1 MPAAQEVF
9 RRGRFD
15 KVLFFATFLLIAGG
29 MLMVYS
35 TSSYAASEKYG
46 NGFHFMIQ
54 QLIGTAIGLILFV
67 FFLNMP
73 TPIYRTPQM
82 VFGLMLATLLLLVA
96 CFGMPTFANTNRL
109 VTMGGLRFQPSELA
123 KVSLVLFLAYVIDRK
138 QDRLRGFKSLVL
150 PIGGLLLFVLLIVR
164 EPDYGTAVLV
174 FLIGMTL
181 LVLGGMRA
189 KILLVMGVIAAVI
202 FAGYLLTSKYRTERF
217 LTFLFPDRNPQ
228 GAGFQIRQSKLAV
241 GRGGVMGVSIGE
253 STQKLYFLPC
263 AHTDFIYAIIGE
275 ELGMLGTLGT
285 LFLFIL
291 ILWRGMVI
299 ARRAPDIFSQITAAG
314 LTLMI
319 TVQALI
325 NMTVVVG
332 LGPVK
337 GIPLPLV
344 SYGRSSVIC
353 TLLAVGILL
362 HISQR
367 KAYEGRP

>member
-1 MPAAQEVF
+1 
-9 RRGRFD
+9 
-15 KVLFFATFLLIAGG
+15 
-29 MLMVYS
+29 
-35 TSSYAASEKYG
+35 
-46 NGFHFMIQ
+46 
-54 QLIGTAIGLILFV
+54 
-67 FFLNMP
+67 
-73 TPIYRTPQM
+73 
-82 VFGLMLATLLLLVA
+82 
-96 CFGMPTFANTNRL
+96 
-109 VTMGGLRFQPSELA
+109 
-123 KVSLVLFLAYVIDRK
+123 
-138 QDRLRGFKSLVL
+138 
-150 PIGGLLLFVLLIVR
+150 
-164 EPDYGTAVLV
+164 
-174 FLIGMTL
+174 MTL
-181 LVLGGMRA
+181 LVMGGMRS
-189 KILLVMGVIAAVI
+189 KVLLALGVIAAVV
-202 FAGYLLTSKYRTERF
+202 FAGTLMTSRYRTERF
-217 LTFLFPDRNPQ
+217 LTFLFPDRDPQ
-228 GAGFQIRQSKLAV
+228 DAGFQIRQSKLAV
-241 GRGGVMGVSIGE
+241 GRGGLVGVSIGE

-275 ELGMLGTLGT
+275 ELGMLGTLGI

-299 ARRAPDIFSQITAAG
+299 ARRAPDIFSQVTAAG

-344 SYGRSSVIC
+344 SFGRSSVIC